1 VVVAHDRHLLR
12 LVTNDLWLID
22 DGRLRPFDGDLDDYV
37 NWLRHRQKGTE
48 NPNDLPSDEKSIKR
62 KGVTIKPKQ
71 NIQPSKST
79 RQERAQQRIKVKP
92 LRDKL
97 DRIENEIDKAT
108 EVQQELDRQ
117 LADSEIYNEANR
129 SQLREL
135 LFDQARNA
143 QLQQELEG
151 RWLAA
156 SELLE
161 QADVPA

>member
-1 VVVAHDRHLLR
+1 M
-12 LVTNDLWLID
+12 
-22 DGRLRPFDGDLDDYV
+22 
-37 NWLRHRQKGTE
+37 
-48 NPNDLPSDEKSIKR
+48 
-62 KGVTIKPKQ
+62 
-71 NIQPSKST
+71 

-97 DRIENEIDKAT
+97 DRIEKEINKAT

-117 LADSEIYNEANR
+117 LSDSEIYNEANR

>member
-1 VVVAHDRHLLR
+1 MAGFAHS
-12 LVTNDLWLID
+12 T
-22 DGRLRPFDGDLDDYV
+22 GDLDDYV
-37 NWLRHRQKGTE
+37 NWLRHRQKGTD
-48 NPNDLPSDEKSIKR
+48 NPSGLPSDKKSIKR
-62 KGVTIKPKQ
+62 KDVTINPKQ

-79 RQERAQQRIKVKP
+79 RQERAQQRIKIKP

-97 DRIENEIDKAT
+97 DRIEKEIYKAA

-117 LADSEIYNEANR
+117 LSDSEIYNEANR
-129 SQLREL
+129 SQLRDL

-151 RWLAA
+151 RWLVA

-161 QADVPA
+161 QSDVPA